1 MKPRRKAKSSAKV
14 NHRKI
19 HKVNREYKDSV
30 FVDLF
35 FSDEKAREN
44 VLSLYNA
51 LHGTELE
58 DPEQIHLMKVD
69 DVLYKNFKNDISFE
83 LGGRFFVFGEHQ
95 STVNPNMPLRCLMY
109 AGRAYERIVDVKERY
124 KKEIVRIPAP
134 EFFVF
139 YNGEEDAPLEE
150 ELRLSAA
157 YEGKAGENS
166 LELTVKV
173 ININLGKDHEILK
186 KCRVLREYSML
197 IDMIRRNQKA
207 KSSHPVKEAVRECIK
222 KGILSEY
229 LARKGSEVI
238 NMLIAEYDYDMDIQV
253 TREEAME
260 KGRREGR
267 REGRK
272 EGLKQGVLLSKIS
285 FIRRKHM
292 KDILAA
298 GIAEMLEE
306 PVGFVEKVLSYF
318 GDHPDWSDVNIAN
331 GLMEEK

>member
-1 MKPRRKAKSSAKV
+1 
-14 NHRKI
+14 
-19 HKVNREYKDSV
+19 
-30 FVDLF
+30 
-35 FSDEKAREN
+35 
-44 VLSLYNA
+44 
-51 LHGTELE
+51 
-58 DPEQIHLMKVD
+58 
-69 DVLYKNFKNDISFE
+69 
-83 LGGRFFVFGEHQ
+83 
-95 STVNPNMPLRCLMY
+95 
-109 AGRAYERIVDVKERY
+109 
-124 KKEIVRIPAP
+124 
-134 EFFVF
+134 
-139 YNGEEDAPLEE
+139 
-150 ELRLSAA
+150 
-157 YEGKAGENS
+157 
-166 LELTVKV
+166 
-173 ININLGKDHEILK
+173 
-186 KCRVLREYSML
+186 ML

-207 KSSHPVKEAVRECIK
+207 KRDEAVKEAVRECIK

-272 EGLKQGVLLSKIS
+272 EGRREGHKEGFKQGVLLTKIS

-298 GIAEMLEE
+298 EIAEMLEE

>member
-1 MKPRRKAKSSAKV
+1 M
-14 NHRKI
+14 
-19 HKVNREYKDSV
+19 
-30 FVDLF
+30 
-35 FSDEKAREN
+35 
-44 VLSLYNA
+44 
-51 LHGTELE
+51 
-58 DPEQIHLMKVD
+58 
-69 DVLYKNFKNDISFE
+69 
-83 LGGRFFVFGEHQ
+83 
-95 STVNPNMPLRCLMY
+95 
-109 AGRAYERIVDVKERY
+109 KERY

-207 KSSHPVKEAVRECIK
+207 KRDEAVKEAVRECIK

-238 NMLIAEYDYDMDIQV
+238 NMLTAEYDYEMDIRVKQEEA
-253 TREEAME
+253 REE
-260 KGRREGR
+260 GRE
-267 REGRK
+267 EGRK
-272 EGLKQGVLLSKIS
+272 E
-285 FIRRKHM
+285 
-292 KDILAA
+292 
-298 GIAEMLEE
+298 
-306 PVGFVEKVLSYF
+306 EKK
-318 GDHPDWSDVNIAN
+318 
-331 GLMEEK
+331 E